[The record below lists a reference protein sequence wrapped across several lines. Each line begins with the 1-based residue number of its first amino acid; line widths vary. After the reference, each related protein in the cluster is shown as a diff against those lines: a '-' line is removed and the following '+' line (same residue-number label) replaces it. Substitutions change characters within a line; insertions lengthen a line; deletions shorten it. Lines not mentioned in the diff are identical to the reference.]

1 MCEAGHCGED
11 IPAEDGHRGW
21 QETVAGRIGCSL
33 LFCPSALQTT
43 TKSAVEGLV
52 SRSIAQQ
59 TKARLYQEQRNMHLL
74 IRSSK
79 GSAALFQRC
88 PSSVQVF
95 CPLPSHSSLQQ
106 PPACTPSFIPSV
118 STFALT
124 LVLPLDSH
132 SSCFSF
138 HSWNSCPIYKPSSG
152 DLRRVFTPFVQNFVS
167 HSLFSRTKNLFI
179 LSLVTKQNL
188 GALHPH
194 VQSWLC

>member
-95 CPLPSHSSLQQ
+95 CPLSSFAFFTAATSSMHAFIYTISFHLCFDPCSSLGL
-106 PPACTPSFIPSV
+106 A
-118 STFALT
+118 
-124 LVLPLDSH
+124 
-132 SSCFSF
+132 
-138 HSWNSCPIYKPSSG
+138 
-152 DLRRVFTPFVQNFVS
+152 
-167 HSLFSRTKNLFI
+167 FI
-179 LSLVTKQNL
+179 LLFFSQLELLPHLQTFKWRPETCF
-188 GALHPH
+188 HP
-194 VQSWLC
+194 VRPKFCFTQPFFKN